1 MMDMT
6 GEPHLLTPELRAAL
20 TGAMLDLVDDLTST
34 MFCVKNDEGR
44 YVAVNATFVHRAG
57 KRSRR
62 EVLGRTAAQLFVPE
76 LAERYETQDR
86 AVVESGR
93 PLHHELEL
101 ISARGGRPRWFLTN
115 KVPLR
120 HVGRVVGLA
129 SLSQD
134 VGADAVDDPAMTSL
148 TRIVDHIAA
157 HIDRPIRVPELAEVA
172 GCSVDT
178 LERRVRRVFHR
189 SPGQLVLT
197 TRIDLATALLRESDL
212 PLAEIADRCGFYDQA
227 AFTRTFARL
236 TGRTP
241 AQFRRAQLDRR
252 GA

>member
-1 MMDMT
+1 MGDMT
-6 GEPHLLTPELRAAL
+6 AEPHLLTPELRAAM
-20 TGAMLDLVDDLTST
+20 TGAMLDLLDDLVTT
-34 MFCVKNDEGR
+34 MFCVKNAEGR
-44 YVAVNATFVHRAG
+44 YVAVNTTFVHRAG

-62 EVLGRTAAQLFVPE
+62 EVLGRTAVQLFVPE

-120 HVGRVVGLA
+120 HDGRIVGLA

-134 VGADAVDDPAMTSL
+134 VGANAVDDPAMTSL
-148 TRIVDHIAA
+148 TRVVEHIAA
-157 HIDRPIRVPELAEVA
+157 HIERPIRVPELAEVA

-189 SPGQLVLT
+189 TPGQLVLT
-197 TRIDLATALLRESDL
+197 TRMDRAAALLTDTDFPVAAIASD
-212 PLAEIADRCGFYDQA
+212 CGFYDQA

-236 TGRTP
+236 TGLTP
-241 AQFRRAQLDRR
+241 TQFRRRAR
-252 GA
+252 

>member
-1 MMDMT
+1 MQGGT
-6 GEPHLLTPELRAAL
+6 AGACPRLLTDPLRSAMAD
-20 TGAMLDLVDDLTST
+20 AMLDLLEDLTTT
-34 MFCVKNDEGR
+34 MFCVKSAEGR
-44 YVAVNATFVHRAG
+44 YVAVNTTFVHRAG
-57 KRSRR
+57 QRR
-62 EVLGRTAAQLFVPE
+62 AQDVWGRTAAELFVPE

-86 AVVESGR
+86 AVLGTGR

-120 HVGRVVGLA
+120 HEGAVVGLA

-134 VGADAVDDPAMTSL
+134 VGADDVDDPAMTSL
-148 TRIVDHIAA
+148 TRVVDHIAA
-157 HIDRPIRVPELAEVA
+157 HIDRPVRVPELAEVA

-197 TRIDLATALLRESDL
+197 TRIDRASALLRETDL
-212 PLAEIADRCGFYDQA
+212 PLADVATSCGFYDQA
-227 AFTRTFARL
+227 AFSRTFARL
-236 TGRTP
+236 TGAP
-241 AQFRRAQLDRR
+241 PSAVRRN
-252 GA
+252 GG